1 MNRQEINEI
10 RKLFTKQNSRISR
23 ICGCY
28 VTAEKEKRSELKE
41 AFGSLP
47 EEEMYK
53 YLEIFK
59 KVLSGPIGRSQINM
73 EFPFDPDT
81 GAAPEGES
89 VLLAL
94 RDSQLKDEELLE
106 AFYDRI
112 IANYQHPENFL
123 ILLIHGAYDIPRKGT
138 DGFEMADAS
147 DYVYHFVL
155 CALCP
160 VSLAKPALCYD
171 GDKNTI
177 TSRIRDWVVGMPEIG
192 FLYPAFNDRQPD
204 VNALLY
210 YTKDTENLHGELP
223 DAFGLAI
230 PDTAGAQK
238 ANFDELVQATLGEEA
253 SLDHIK
259 GFHDALQ
266 EMAEERSEAPDP
278 VTFTKEDLR
287 SALEK
292 SGLPEENLTRFS
304 ADFDK
309 AMGDLREIPA
319 VNVLSSR
326 QFSVKMPDVTIKV
339 NPDRTDL
346 VETRVIDGVPCLVI
360 VISDEVEVNGITLR
374 KWE

>member
-10 RKLFTKQNSRISR
+10 RRLFSKENSRLAR
-23 ICGCY
+23 VCGCL
-28 VTAEKEKRSELKE
+28 VTGDKEKKAGFCD

-47 EEEMYK
+47 EEEMFK
-53 YLEIFK
+53 FLDIFK
-59 KVLSGPIGRSQINM
+59 KTLSGTIGRNQINM
-73 EFPFDPDT
+73 EFPFDAESGEVPD
-81 GAAPEGES
+81 GEAM
-89 VLLAL
+89 LLAL
-94 RDSQLKDEELLE
+94 RDSELKDPELLE
-106 AFYDRI
+106 RFYDTV
-112 IANYQHPENFL
+112 IANYNQPEHYL
-123 ILLIHGAYDIPRKGT
+123 ILLVYGAYDIPRKGT
-138 DGFEMADAS
+138 DGFEMTDAS
-147 DYVYHFVL
+147 DYVYPFVI
-155 CALCP
+155 CSVCP
-160 VSLAKPALCYD
+160 VGLAKPALCYSGETD
-171 GDKNTI
+171 TI
-177 TSRIRDWVVGMPEIG
+177 RSRVRDWIVGPPDNG
-192 FLYPAFNDRQPD
+192 FLYPAFNDRNSD

-210 YTKDTENLHGELP
+210 FTKNTEEMHGELP

-287 SALEK
+287 TALEK
-292 SGLPEENLTRFS
+292 TGLPEENLTRFS